1 MAEKTATAGNELFEE
16 VATLTGLPREQIT
29 VELTRILKDVGS
41 TPENVT
47 LEELRRATAMLLVEV
62 MNGEAE
68 K

>member
-1 MAEKTATAGNELFEE
+1 MAEKTAAVGNELFEE
-16 VATLTGLPREQIT
+16 VASLTGLPREQIT

-47 LEELRRATAMLLVEV
+47 MAELRQATAMLLVEV

>member
-47 LEELRRATAMLLVEV
+47 MDELRQATAMLLVEV
-62 MNGEAE
+62 MNAEA
-68 K
+68 KK

>member
-1 MAEKTATAGNELFEE
+1 MAEKTATVGNELFEE

-41 TPENVT
+41 TPEDVT
-47 LEELRRATAMLLVEV
+47 MDELRQATAMLLVEV

>member
-1 MAEKTATAGNELFEE
+1 MAEKTEEVGNELFED
-16 VATLTGLPREQIT
+16 VAALTGLPREQIT

-47 LEELRRATAMLLVEV
+47 MDELRQATAMLLIEV